1 MAEEKGKEFNP
12 EYSDVRGEM
21 MKYKTTVGIANLGI
35 YLPEKFETSSDIA
48 QKADLPVDIVKYK
61 MGIKKKHIAAPNEH
75 VSDMALAA
83 AKKALGNFNPLDL
96 DAVIYFGSEYKDFPV
111 WSCACKIQYE
121 LGAHNAFATEIMSLC
136 ASFTVALRMV
146 KGLML
151 NEENM
156 NNVLLVMASKES
168 YLINYKNPRVRFMF
182 NFGDGGA
189 AILLQKGLN
198 KNIVLETHN
207 ITAGFFNKH
216 VKVLEGGSVNPTQ
229 CIDLSEKAGLLDV
242 IDQNEMKEQL
252 DPITFKN
259 FIAVI
264 QTALSKSG
272 KELKDLNFLAPIH
285 FKRSLHDTIL
295 DALNLNEKQSFYLED
310 YGHVQSADQI
320 IGLWEA
326 SQRGLLKDGDI
337 VALLAAGT
345 GYTWGSTILRWGTLE

>member
-1 MAEEKGKEFNP
+1 
-12 EYSDVRGEM
+12 
-21 MKYKTTVGIANLGI
+21 MKHLATTVGIASLGI
-35 YLPEKFETSSDIA
+35 YMPKNFETSSEIA
-48 QKADLPVDIVKYK
+48 QKADLPVDVVEVKL
-61 MGIKKKHIAAPNEH
+61 GIKKKHVAAPDEH

-83 AKKALGNFNPLDL
+83 GKKALGDFNPLDL

-111 WSCACKIQYE
+111 WSCACKVQYD

-136 ASFTVALRMV
+136 ASFTVALRMA
-146 KGLML
+146 KSMML
-151 NEENM
+151 NEKNM

-168 YLINYKNPRVRFMF
+168 YLINYKNPRVRFMY

-189 AILLQKGLN
+189 AVLLQKGLN
-198 KNIVLETHN
+198 KNIILETHN

-216 VKVLEGGSVNPTQ
+216 VKVLEGGSVNPTH
-229 CIDLSEKAGLLDV
+229 CIEIPKKAGLLEV
-242 IDQNEMKEQL
+242 IDPLEMKERL
-252 DPITFKN
+252 DPISFEN
-259 FIAVI
+259 FIGVI

-272 KELKDLNFLAPIH
+272 KKLKDLNFLAPIH

-295 DALNLNEKQSFYLED
+295 ENLNLTEKQSFYLEN

-345 GYTWGSTILRWGTLE
+345 GYTWGSTILRWGTVE